1 MKHWYGG
8 ARGRLRSGNLA
19 NFKSVCFVSETGRHE
34 RPILDGSVRY
44 RCYHLANELKDL
56 GFVAGVCSAT
66 EFYSAPHTDYD
77 VYVFHR
83 PNAARTNFAQT
94 LNLLR
99 RSGRTLIA
107 DYDDLI
113 FGDAHVALESSA
125 AKNGTQT
132 IPKLLKAFAFNLE
145 ALRQFEIVTTSTKAL
160 SRWAKNYHSEV
171 KVHVVPNVIPSW
183 MVSLHAEL
191 GTPWRARPA
200 STIGY
205 FAGTKS
211 HDHDFPIVQEVL
223 HRVLSEDRHR
233 QLLIVGPVAVPPG
246 LAALP
251 NVLSCNV
258 VSYSKL
264 PSLMSK
270 CTTVIA
276 PLEESSF
283 NRCKS
288 RVKFLE
294 AALAGC
300 HLVATPIPD
309 MKALHGKGLSLAE
322 SADDW
327 YRFLSKPLT
336 GERLTVA
343 RKAAFSSL
351 SSSESVTAFLAA
363 ANGL

>member
-1 MKHWYGG
+1 MKHWMGESL
-8 ARGRLRSGNLA
+8 ARVRRDSLVG
-19 NFKSVCFVSETGRHE
+19 FKSVCFISETGRHE

-44 RCYHLANELKDL
+44 RCYHLASELKEL
-56 GFVAGVCSAT
+56 GYLVGVCSAT
-66 EFYSAPHTDYD
+66 EFYNAPHTDYD

-83 PNAARTNFAQT
+83 PNAARTNFAKT

-132 IPKLLKAFAFNLE
+132 IPKILKAFAFNLE
-145 ALRQFEIVTTSTKAL
+145 ALAQFDVVTTSTEPL
-160 SRWAKNYHSEV
+160 SRWARQYHPGAR
-171 KVHVVPNVIPSW
+171 VHVVPNVIPSW

-191 GTPWRARPA
+191 GTPWRTRPA

-223 HRVLSEDRHR
+223 HRILSEDRHR
-233 QLLIVGPVAVPPG
+233 QLLIVGPVAVPSG
-246 LAALP
+246 LASLP

-258 VSYSKL
+258 VSYSRL
-264 PSLMSK
+264 PALMTK
-270 CTTVIA
+270 CSTVIA

-283 NRCKS
+283 NECKS

-309 MKALHGKGLSLAE
+309 MQELEGKGLSLAR

-327 YRFLSKPLT
+327 YQCLSKPVA
-336 GERLTVA
+336 GESLDA
-343 RKAAFSSL
+343 AKKAAFSSL
-351 SSSESVTAFLAA
+351 SSRDSVAAFMTAVS
-363 ANGL
+363 GI